1 MTATENDGYFEAY
14 WPRAARQ
21 IRIDLLARRLDTLA
35 GKKIA
40 FLWDFLFRGD
50 QIFTLL
56 EKELATRFPGISF
69 VDWRE
74 FGNIHGS
81 EERKIVAALPQR
93 MKELGVD
100 AVVCG
105 MGC

>member
-50 QIFTLL
+50 QIFTL
-56 EKELATRFPGISF
+56 RRRNWPRVFPESVLSTGVNSAISMAARNARS
-69 VDWRE
+69 WRRCRS
-74 FGNIHGS
+74 G
-81 EERKIVAALPQR
+81 
-93 MKELGVD
+93 
-100 AVVCG
+100 
-105 MGC
+105 